1 MFWLSSLYTLMFLM
15 AKFFKIWHLNHFFF
29 VLICLVLVLV
39 SFCFYQILACR
50 LPSSFRNCGVSYA
63 TVQRINMCSIYGQV
77 CCFCQN
83 EWSCRILPAMFL
95 HDRWQSGQNFR
106 AAREFWGSC
115 KKQRYWGTLFRTSSL
130 NSIPQ
135 IWGFILS
142 HT

>member
-1 MFWLSSLYTLMFLM
+1 MNKLMFWFSSLYTLILLM
-15 AKFFKIWHLNHFFF
+15 VILFRDLTFKSLHFHTF
-29 VLICLVLVLV
+29 VLVW
-39 SFCFYQILACR
+39 FCFYQILACR
-50 LPSSFRNCGVSYA
+50 LPSSFRNCGVSHA

-83 EWSCRILPAMFL
+83 EWSCRVLPAMFL

-115 KKQRYWGTLFRTSSL
+115 KKQRYWGTSFRTSSF

-135 IWGFILS
+135 MQGFILRP
-142 HT
+142 